1 MATLRDIRKRIRSVN
16 NTQKITKA
24 MKMVAAAKLRRASQA
39 VEQARPYLRE
49 LEGITHRV
57 LPFVEEAPWPWLRD
71 GETSRAVVILVTAD
85 RGLCGAF
92 NGNLFRKAMI
102 WRAENEGRY
111 EKIEFLAVG
120 RKGIDFLR
128 RRDLSLLGQYPG
140 LLASPSREWAKRV
153 LDRLLEFYQGGE
165 SPHVY
170 LLYNEFVS
178 AITQRLQMKRFLPMI
193 GESPLNPPFPIT
205 PLADPAEGGK
215 GDTGG
220 FGVDY
225 LYEPDRLAV
234 VQQLLYEYLEAQL
247 HGVWLESA
255 ASEHGARMT
264 AMDSATRNSG
274 EMISRLTLQ
283 MNRARQAAITKEL
296 MDIVN
301 GAEALR

>member
-1 MATLRDIRKRIRSVN
+1 L
-16 NTQKITKA
+16 
-24 MKMVAAAKLRRASQA
+24 
-39 VEQARPYLRE
+39 E
-49 LEGITHRV
+49 L
-57 LPFVEEAPWPWLRD
+57 
-71 GETSRAVVILVTAD
+71 
-85 RGLCGAF
+85 
-92 NGNLFRKAMI
+92 
-102 WRAENEGRY
+102 
-111 EKIEFLAVG
+111 
-120 RKGIDFLR
+120 
-128 RRDLSLLGQYPG
+128 
-140 LLASPSREWAKRV
+140 
-153 LDRLLEFYQGGE
+153 YQGGE

-170 LLYNEFVS
+170 LLHNEFVS
-178 AITQRLQMKRFLPMI
+178 AITQRVQMKRFLPMI
-193 GESPLNPPFPIT
+193 GESPLNPPFS
-205 PLADPAEGGK
+205 K
-215 GDTGG
+215 GDAGG

-247 HGVWLESA
+247 HLVWLESA